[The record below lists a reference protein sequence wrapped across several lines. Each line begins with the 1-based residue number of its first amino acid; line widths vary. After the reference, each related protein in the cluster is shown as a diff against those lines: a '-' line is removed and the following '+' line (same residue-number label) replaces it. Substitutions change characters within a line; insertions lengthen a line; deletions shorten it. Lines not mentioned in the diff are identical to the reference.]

1 MRNID
6 IINANTDLGV
16 HVDGARL
23 GPDKLTEDLI
33 IKNNIRGIY
42 KIYANEENKE
52 NKPED
57 KDNKK
62 KNLEQI
68 NVFNKQVYDTVKNTI
83 ERGNFPVT
91 LGGDHSLV
99 IGSALASIAKN
110 KNMGI
115 IWIDAHG
122 DYNTFDTTI
131 TGNIHGLPLAAID
144 GYEKNYLTDFHD
156 GSFYKPENTVIVGGR
171 DIDPL
176 EIENIKDA
184 GVTVF
189 TTEEIHKRGM
199 SAVMEDAIAIA
210 TKGTDGMHISYD
222 LDVIDPKIC
231 PGVSVSAV
239 DGINLDEA
247 YDAVDSI
254 IKHKASLRSLDIVEY
269 NPERDIDN
277 KTKNI
282 AKTILE
288 SIINNI

>member
-83 ERGNFPVT
+83 ERDNFPVT

-110 KNMGI
+110 KSLGI

-144 GYEKNYLTDFHD
+144 GYEK
-156 GSFYKPENTVIVGGR
+156 K
-171 DIDPL
+171 
-176 EIENIKDA
+176 
-184 GVTVF
+184 
-189 TTEEIHKRGM
+189 
-199 SAVMEDAIAIA
+199 
-210 TKGTDGMHISYD
+210 
-222 LDVIDPKIC
+222 
-231 PGVSVSAV
+231 
-239 DGINLDEA
+239 
-247 YDAVDSI
+247 
-254 IKHKASLRSLDIVEY
+254 
-269 NPERDIDN
+269 
-277 KTKNI
+277 
-282 AKTILE
+282 
-288 SIINNI
+288 

>member
-83 ERGNFPVT
+83 ERDNFPVT

-110 KNMGI
+110 KSLGI

-144 GYEKNYLTDFHD
+144 GYEKKYLTDFHD

-254 IKHKASLRSLDIVEY
+254 IKHKASLKSLDIVEY

>member
-254 IKHKASLRSLDIVEY
+254 IKHKASLKSLDIVEY

>member
-122 DYNTFDTTI
+122 DYNTIDTTI

-156 GSFYKPENTVIVGGR
+156 GTFYKPENTVIVGGR

-189 TTEEIHKRGM
+189 STEEIHKRGM

-210 TKGTDGMHISYD
+210 TNGTEGMHISYD

-231 PGVSVSAV
+231 PGVSVPAV

-247 YDAVDSI
+247 YEAVDSI
-254 IKHKASLRSLDIVEY
+254 IKHKAKLKSLDIVEY

>member
-1 MRNID
+1 M
-6 IINANTDLGV
+6 

-83 ERGNFPVT
+83 ERDNFPVT

-110 KNMGI
+110 KSLGI

-144 GYEKNYLTDFHD
+144 GYEKKYLTDFHD

-231 PGVSVSAV
+231 PGVSVPAV

-254 IKHKASLRSLDIVEY
+254 IKHKAFLKSLDIVEY

>member
-83 ERGNFPVT
+83 ERDNFPVT

-110 KNMGI
+110 KSLGI

-144 GYEKNYLTDFHD
+144 GYEKKYLTDFHD

-176 EIENIKDA
+176 EVENIKDA

-231 PGVSVSAV
+231 PGVSVPAV

-254 IKHKASLRSLDIVEY
+254 IKHKASLKSLDIVEY

>member
-1 MRNID
+1 MRNLD

-16 HVDGARL
+16 AVDGAYL
-23 GPDKLTEDLI
+23 GPDALTEHLRHG
-33 IKNNIRGIY
+33 KNIRGIY

-52 NKPED
+52 KE

-68 NVFNKQVYDTVKNTI
+68 NIFNEQVYKTVLNTI
-83 ERGNFPVT
+83 DSGYMPLT

-99 IGSALASIAKN
+99 IGSALASINRN
-110 KNMGI
+110 KSLGI

-144 GYEKNYLTDFHD
+144 GYEKRFLTEFHNGNYF
-156 GSFYKPENTVIVGGR
+156 KPENTVIVGGR

-176 EIENIKDA
+176 EIENLKDA
-184 GVTVF
+184 GVRVF
-189 TTEEIHKRGM
+189 TTDEVHERGM
-199 SAVMEDAIAIA
+199 AAVMEDAIAIA
-210 TKGTDGMHISYD
+210 TNGTQGMHISYD

-231 PGVSVSAV
+231 PGVSVPAV
-239 DGINLDEA
+239 NGINLDEA
-247 YDAVDSI
+247 YEAVDSI
-254 IKHKASLRSLDIVEY
+254 IKHKAELKSLDIVEY

-277 KTKNI
+277 KTGMI

>member
-83 ERGNFPVT
+83 ERDNFPVT

-110 KNMGI
+110 KSLGI

-144 GYEKNYLTDFHD
+144 GYEKKYLTDFHD

-231 PGVSVSAV
+231 TGVSVPAV

-254 IKHKASLRSLDIVEY
+254 IKHKASLKSLDIVEY
-269 NPERDIDN
+269 NPKRDIDN

>member
-83 ERGNFPVT
+83 ERENFPVT

-110 KNMGI
+110 KSLGI

-144 GYEKNYLTDFHD
+144 GYEKLYLTEFHD

-189 TTEEIHKRGM
+189 TTQDIHERGM

-210 TKGTDGMHISYD
+210 TNGTEGMHISYD

-231 PGVSVSAV
+231 PGVSVPAV

-247 YDAVDSI
+247 YEAVDSI
-254 IKHKASLRSLDIVEY
+254 IKHKAKLKSLDIVEY

>member
-254 IKHKASLRSLDIVEY
+254 IKHKAFLKSLDIVEY

>member
-189 TTEEIHKRGM
+189 STEEIHKRGM

-210 TKGTDGMHISYD
+210 TNGTEGMHISYD